1 MTTCALN
8 ATIKVMTVAS
18 TFTRI
23 FALLGAMPLIVLGL
37 LSARDEVQNFFDP
50 CFFFADTPGGNP
62 LPAGCHTGG
71 GTTET
76 KAGVM
81 FRLMLVQ
88 GTAVTAAAAGLTGA
102 FRSRS
107 RLVLGA
113 SLYLSVLTV
122 PLIVGSSGLITLF
135 CALCFL
141 ASFLFTLAQSF
152 RRRAH
157 G

>member
-1 MTTCALN
+1 MTF
-8 ATIKVMTVAS
+8 AS
-18 TFTRI
+18 RLSRI
-23 FALLGAMPLIVLGL
+23 FALLGATPLIVLGL
-37 LSARDEVQNFFDP
+37 LSAGDELRQFFNP

-76 KAGVM
+76 KARVII
-81 FRLMLVQ
+81 RLMLVQ
-88 GTAVTAAAAGLTGA
+88 GTAVVAAVAGLTGA

-113 SLYLSVLTV
+113 SLYLFALTV

-141 ASFLFTLAQSF
+141 ASFLSTMAQSRLQA
-152 RRRAH
+152 RRRLIH
-157 G
+157 GR